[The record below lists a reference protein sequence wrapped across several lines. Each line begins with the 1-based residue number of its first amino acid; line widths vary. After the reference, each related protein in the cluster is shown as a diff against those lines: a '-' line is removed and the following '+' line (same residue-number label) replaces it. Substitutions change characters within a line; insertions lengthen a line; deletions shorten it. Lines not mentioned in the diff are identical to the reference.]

1 MPTNLSAPTRLLDR
15 LAGAGLAGV
24 AETYARLAAPIGA
37 IAFALYILLTALT
50 AWIMPDANWDMLPYL
65 SIAEEGVY
73 PQPQALHDYAYGTV
87 KAGVSASDY
96 KRLTDDA
103 GGFRSHMA
111 QDAGDFH
118 SLLGMYRIKFLYA
131 EILSG
136 LSRVMSPIEAM
147 RLVQVFSVL
156 LLGAATLLWLRS
168 QGALALAPLAGAV
181 LIMADFGDAARAATP
196 DLLCS
201 AVLLAGLYAYMR
213 GRQVATALL
222 LFLAFMV
229 RPDNIVFLAVF
240 AVLLVA
246 FRQKA
251 WGALV
256 GFGVSF
262 VIYFAISRWAQHPGW
277 WPHLWFSSYDQHY
290 NMDGFDPP
298 FSPVVYFRIFALAL
312 ARAVTINSWV
322 GVSVLALAG
331 WYGLDRA
338 GFRLDRRAG
347 ILFAALVIGVLAK
360 FTVFPIPDTRIYFP
374 SLLPPF
380 LLLAPSLMALWVSA
394 GRGEPEAAV
403 RSTVDAED
411 VRPLLER

>member
-1 MPTNLSAPTRLLDR
+1 MTAREERLNARDAAYATLKRRIMLNELKPCDR
-15 LAGAGLAGV
+15 ITELAL
-24 AETYARLAAPIGA
+24 
-37 IAFALYILLTALT
+37 
-50 AWIMPDANWDMLPYL
+50 
-65 SIAEEGVY
+65 
-73 PQPQALHDYAYGTV
+73 
-87 KAGVSASDY
+87 
-96 KRLTDDA
+96 
-103 GGFRSHMA
+103 A
-111 QDAGDFH
+111 QD
-118 SLLGMYRIKFLYA
+118 LGC
-131 EILSG
+131 
-136 LSRVMSPIEAM
+136 
-147 RLVQVFSVL
+147 
-156 LLGAATLLWLRS
+156 S
-168 QGALALAPLAGAV
+168 QGAVREALLRLQEDGLVIRAGHRGTTVTPLDPEEADEIIALRRRLEMRGA
-181 LIMADFGDAARAATP
+181 LRAARAATP

-374 SLLPPF
+374 CLLPPF